1 MQHRS
6 IFLPHKTLQTLINR
20 GFQGDVGC
28 KFLRHLTIH
37 SYCVILLRKLI
48 YLCSVQRLCK
58 GIQGYFEMKGMH
70 ISMPFSVQQYSN
82 LFHSET
88 WITAH
93 GCSLLYK
100 IFCKKNYCT
109 RCLKPCKQWVSGN
122 AWDLKTVL
130 WHKNPGHL
138 HCILC
143 KHFCLYNSNNNV
155 L

>member
-1 MQHRS
+1 
-6 IFLPHKTLQTLINR
+6 
-20 GFQGDVGC
+20 
-28 KFLRHLTIH
+28 
-37 SYCVILLRKLI
+37 
-48 YLCSVQRLCK
+48 
-58 GIQGYFEMKGMH
+58 MH
-70 ISMPFSVQQYSN
+70 ISMPFSVQQYSS
-82 LFHSET
+82 LFYTET

-93 GCSLLYK
+93 SCSLLYK

-143 KHFCLYNSNNNV
+143 KHFYPYGSSHNV
-155 L
+155 LPVFYLHCHNALPAHILMPVFLDTYEYITCFKNTCPV